1 VRVSA
6 RASQRGVTRS
16 LRLLAHYIAMGKTR
30 IRYLAAVFL
39 LLGIIIGGALVLLL
53 RSLIHQPSPEIAKVT
68 QAIQEL
74 EAAQRK
80 ATDQFQ
86 AIQQMLDAEKAQVKQ
101 LSGQIDLDGLLCCA
115 DERLSDLAI
124 SASYDLTPARR
135 SHAPQP
141 AAPIITVCFA
151 GRLVVV
157 PPRPKVGCDLSS
169 GVGPAQGLITS
180 VPKNPSLHL
189 LPTGRVTTGFS
200 GVRWICSV
208 SCRIVS
214 ALPSRSAYSTLSRPI
229 STSSNWP
236 RYVKGNRNIPLS

>member
-1 VRVSA
+1 MRVSA

-101 LSGQIDLDGLLCCA
+101 LSGQIDVLNDKI
-115 DERLSDLAI
+115 E
-124 SASYDLTPARR
+124 
-135 SHAPQP
+135 
-141 AAPIITVCFA
+141 
-151 GRLVVV
+151 
-157 PPRPKVGCDLSS
+157 PPREAGQQANTPS
-169 GVGPAQGLITS
+169 GSP
-180 VPKNPSLHL
+180 
-189 LPTGRVTTGFS
+189 PTRRRGT
-200 GVRWICSV
+200 
-208 SCRIVS
+208 
-214 ALPSRSAYSTLSRPI
+214 
-229 STSSNWP
+229 
-236 RYVKGNRNIPLS
+236 K